1 MQTRDQIMG
10 ESLALKELL
19 RNSDYEIIKLAENM
33 TDCTTMAEL
42 KACFQTFLTNFGEL
56 VQKRRTWRAQVDE
69 LQEQL
74 DNLPDDEPED
84 MPEDMPE
91 EAAEG
96 ENTAPDGVSGTEDAP
111 EGGGEIDA
119 SDGATDGDSSNGEI
133 PENTPEAGTDTAPEE
148 GNPTDE

>member
-10 ESLALKELL
+10 EILALKELL

-33 TDCTTMAEL
+33 ADCTTMAEL
-42 KACFQTFLTNFGEL
+42 KTCFQKFLAEFGEL
-56 VQKRRTWRAQVDE
+56 VQKRRAWRAQVDE

-84 MPEDMPE
+84 MPE
-91 EAAEG
+91 EAPEG
-96 ENTAPDGVSGTEDAP
+96 ENTAPDGVSGNEDAP

-119 SDGATDGDSSNGEI
+119 SDSATDGDSGDEEP
-133 PENTPEAGTDTAPEE
+133 PESTSEERPDTAPEE